1 MASQAGRRGFES
13 RLPLHLFN
21 EIADFIFPAVPR
33 LPRKPHLPFDAAATA
48 PASPS
53 LFISSVSSFV
63 TACRRLSLSVLV
75 YVSIATP
82 IVWPRWSA
90 ATFGSTRRSW
100 LKLACVLL
108 NTWKFTQRR
117 PTGASF
123 ALMFRRKKLSRDRKV
138 PRSDRN
144 DSKVMAQAGLRSP
157 QYLEIH
163 PTQAHWGQFCL
174 DVPPQE
180 IVAGQKG
187 APFGR
192 KYQRVVTD
200 VHAKRSPCVDV
211 GRKLRWNRRFSSA
224 PIGFRIAAAAAVY
237 PFNNLSNGTLD
248 PCPPERKN
256 LAWAHGHQ
264 ACQSIYEP
272 FPDIQ
277 HREPQVVLLFRHVTL
292 LVPLRFFRRHQRARR
307 VALY

>member
-33 LPRKPHLPFDAAATA
+33 LPRNPHLPFDAAATA

-108 NTWKFTQRR
+108 NTWKFTQPR

-123 ALMFRRKKLSRDRKV
+123 FWMFRRKKLSRDRKV
-138 PRSDRN
+138 PRSDGN
-144 DSKVMAQAGLRSP
+144 
-157 QYLEIH
+157 
-163 PTQAHWGQFCL
+163 TN
-174 DVPPQE
+174 
-180 IVAGQKG
+180 
-187 APFGR
+187 APSLTSR
-192 KYQRVVTD
+192 
-200 VHAKRSPCVDV
+200 
-211 GRKLRWNRRFSSA
+211 
-224 PIGFRIAAAAAVY
+224 
-237 PFNNLSNGTLD
+237 
-248 PCPPERKN
+248 
-256 LAWAHGHQ
+256 
-264 ACQSIYEP
+264 QS
-272 FPDIQ
+272 
-277 HREPQVVLLFRHVTL
+277 VRHVSMSAASLSALPWEMIAKETGA
-292 LVPLRFFRRHQRARR
+292 LRFFRT
-307 VALY
+307 VADTPLS